1 MKNNITTIVVF
12 VGVIW
17 AAHLVNIL
25 TGHALSYFGIIPR
38 TITGLRGIIFCPFIH
53 QSFIHLT
60 LNTAPLI
67 ILSGLVM
74 LHGRR
79 KFFEASVLIVLIG
92 GLLVWLFA
100 RPGSHIGASGLIY
113 GYFGFLAAAAWY
125 ERDLKSILI
134 AIFVVF
140 LYGGLIWGVLPRL
153 CRVSWEGHLFGMIA
167 GVLVARILKKRRG
180 A

>member
-1 MKNNITTIVVF
+1 MKDNISTLIVF

-17 AAHLVNIL
+17 GAHLVNIL
-25 TGHALSYFGIIPR
+25 TGHALSSFGIIPR
-38 TITGLRGIIFCPFIH
+38 SVTGLRGIIFCPFIH
-53 QSFIHLT
+53 ISFIHLT

-67 ILSGLVM
+67 ILGGLVM
-74 LHGRR
+74 LRGRK
-79 KFFEASVLIVLIG
+79 KFIETSILIVILG
-92 GLLVWLFA
+92 GFLVWLFA

-125 ERDLKSILI
+125 ERNLKSILI

-153 CRVSWEGHLFGMIA
+153 CRVSWEGHLFGLVA
-167 GVLVARILKKRRG
+167 GVVVASMLKKRR
-180 A
+180 AS